1 MFVVRTVL
9 VRFGRGGRLGCH
21 GLRIRARGRRTTP
34 VPTSGDW
41 CPCGLR
47 WSFTHWWCV
56 EVAAGAYRSGLA
68 EGLHEDYGVEE
79 AGARRP
85 GLTVLVVL
93 TEGVGDLVLC
103 GAG

>member
-1 MFVVRTVL
+1 
-9 VRFGRGGRLGCH
+9 
-21 GLRIRARGRRTTP
+21 
-34 VPTSGDW
+34 
-41 CPCGLR
+41 
-47 WSFTHWWCV
+47 V